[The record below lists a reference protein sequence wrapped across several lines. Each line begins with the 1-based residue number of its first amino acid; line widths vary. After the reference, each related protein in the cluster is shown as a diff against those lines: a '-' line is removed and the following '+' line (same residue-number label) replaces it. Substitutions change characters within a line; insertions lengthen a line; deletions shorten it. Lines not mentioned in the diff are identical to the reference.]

1 MRAIFN
7 TGSSLS
13 AIVQHMRHV
22 SINNFIVYP
31 SVFPANVK
39 TIVAVTRL
47 IYTKFITFY
56 NESISEDRIFRH
68 VFVFLPRSNRLL
80 SSSLLS
86 LRPFFYLI
94 SVPENSK
101 IQKSQ
106 FRNPNSLDSS
116 LEQCKCDDTFSTI
129 EISSRLIEYRD
140 YIAYSFRK
148 FRRFEEE
155 LSKLDTTA
163 ISLYYTLLN
172 CVRS

>member
-1 MRAIFN
+1 MLKQLLPLP
-7 TGSSLS
+7 GSSTRNLS
-13 AIVQHMRHV
+13 L
-22 SINNFIVYP
+22 STTNPYP
-31 SVFPANVK
+31 RIEFSV
-39 TIVAVTRL
+39 
-47 IYTKFITFY
+47 TFSSFFH
-56 NESISEDRIFRH
+56 EAT
-68 VFVFLPRSNRLL
+68 VFYF
-80 SSSLLS
+80 SSLLS

-116 LEQCKCDDTFSTI
+116 LEQCKFDKRDDTFSTI

>member
-1 MRAIFN
+1 MLKQLLPLP
-7 TGSSLS
+7 GSSTRNLS
-13 AIVQHMRHV
+13 L
-22 SINNFIVYP
+22 STTNPYP
-31 SVFPANVK
+31 RIEFSV
-39 TIVAVTRL
+39 
-47 IYTKFITFY
+47 TFSSFFH
-56 NESISEDRIFRH
+56 EAT
-68 VFVFLPRSNRLL
+68 VFYF
-80 SSSLLS
+80 SSLLS